1 MVGGRRVDGV
11 EYATRINAAVQLVE
25 AGVPVA
31 EAVGVLAGEFG
42 VSQRQAR
49 RYVDQA
55 VAGGRVP
62 VPEASVVFT
71 VKLPAVLAERVR
83 AHARDSGITISAVV
97 ARALTEF
104 FTRVRRQR
112 RPR

>member
-1 MVGGRRVDGV
+1 MAGDRRVDAV
-11 EYATRINAAVQLVE
+11 EYSLRINAAVRLVE

-55 VAGGRVP
+55 VAGGPVP
-62 VPEASVVFT
+62 VPEPSVVFT
-71 VKLPAVLAERVR
+71 VKVPAALAQRVR
-83 AHARDSGITISAVV
+83 AHARERQTTISAVV